1 LTFEVTKQHK
11 RLEVE
16 IEERN
21 QLKINYECTDYYP
34 GGSSVMSLRMH
45 IATNGTYSA
54 EIK

>member
-1 LTFEVTKQHK
+1 VTKWHR

-21 QLKINYECTDYYP
+21 ELEINHECADYYP
-34 GGSSVMSLRMH
+34 SGSSIMSPRMR
-45 IATNGTYSA
+45 ITTNGTYSA